1 MKKNV
6 KQTAALY
13 AAVVCLSV
21 CLSFIG
27 CQHNMGSGKP
37 SQNMG
42 KSSQKE
48 LTSFVLKN
56 SEDLNLAGAITGT
69 VNQDTKTVNLTI
81 PPAVDKTKLIA
92 TFMVSPHA
100 QVFVNGVVQK
110 SGETVQNFSADVVY
124 TVQAEDGSKQDYT
137 VKPVAG
143 TVAEGRKIEKIMFKA
158 AKNSDLTEDITGY
171 FKYPKSWKR
180 SALIYFSF
188 PVGTDNT
195 KLINLIPEFTASY
208 KAELFYDRGKNT
220 TKTKLKSGETPINVS
235 VVANDIGT
243 NFNTGNFITVK
254 AENGETFIYKL
265 MSEIDLP
272 NAEQTDIDKYAGS
285 YYGELNSVYLGKNKV
300 VAVFEKEKVTLYTT
314 TKGMSM
320 DYSNVEWEKETA
332 ADNKIWCITYEKGK
346 PKVKNLY
353 GKLAFSFEETGSE
366 TKAKGAI
373 MNTPVTLK
381 KGEPFVWTEGCE
393 YSKVS
398 MSL

>member
-6 KQTAALY
+6 KQSAALY

-21 CLSFIG
+21 CLSITG
-27 CQHNMGSGKP
+27 CQHDMGS
-37 SQNMG
+37 SQNMGPG

-56 SEDLNLAGAITGT
+56 SEDLNLAGAIIGT
-69 VNQDTKTVNLTI
+69 INQDTKTVNLTI

-158 AKNSDLTEDITGY
+158 TKNSDLTKDVIGEFY
-171 FKYPKSWKR
+171 YPAGWQTK
-180 SALIYFSF
+180 AILGLSF
-188 PVGTDNT
+188 PAGTDAT
-195 KLINLIPEFTASY
+195 KLNNLIPEFTASH
-208 KAELFYDRGKNT
+208 KAELFYDQGT
-220 TKTKLKSGETPINVS
+220 SGTKLESGVTHIDVS
-235 VVANDIGT
+235 IVPND
-243 NFNTGNFITVK
+243 NNRDFQTGKFITVK
-254 AENGETFIYKL
+254 AENGQTFLYKV

-272 NAEQTDIDKYAGS
+272 NAEESDITKYAGS
-285 YYGELNSVYLGKNKV
+285 YYGELNSPRLGKNKV

-314 TKGMSM
+314 AKGMSM
-320 DYSNVEWEKETA
+320 DYSNVEWEK
-332 ADNKIWCITYEKGK
+332 DGDKVWCVTYKMDK

-353 GKLAFSFEETGSE
+353 GKLGFSFEETSGK
-366 TKAKGAI
+366 TNAKGAI
-373 MNTPVTLK
+373 MGTSVTLE
-381 KGEPFVWTEGCE
+381 KGVPFVWTEGCE
-393 YSKVS
+393 YSKVN